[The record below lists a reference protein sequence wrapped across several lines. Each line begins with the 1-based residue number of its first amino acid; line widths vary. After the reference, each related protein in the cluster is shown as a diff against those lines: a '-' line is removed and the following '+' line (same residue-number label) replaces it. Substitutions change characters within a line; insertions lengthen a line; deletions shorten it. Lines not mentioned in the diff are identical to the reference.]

1 MRGDRSEAPNPNPKA
16 WDVSGYVPTA
26 AARAKELFSD
36 AVLVRIDAEGV
47 YPSGKADLTLDDSFY
62 VLYRFLSPSRA
73 VRPKDLPKGVDF
85 VARLKADNPVVVTVQ
100 VPREIV
106 VEEPTAEAAAAPT
119 TEIISE
125 KPEAAAAAGAP
136 AAGAAAAADKEKK
149 EPAK

>member
-1 MRGDRSEAPNPNPKA
+1 M
-16 WDVSGYVPTA
+16 TA
-26 AARAKELFSD
+26 A
-36 AVLVRIDAEGV
+36 GG
-47 YPSGKADLTLDDSFY
+47 SGLLSGLALGHSIHLTE
-62 VLYRFLSPSRA
+62 VP
-73 VRPKDLPKGVDF
+73 LPKGVDF

-106 VEEPTAEAAAAPT
+106 VEEPTAEAAAAAPT

-125 KPEAAAAAGAP
+125 KPEAAAGAA